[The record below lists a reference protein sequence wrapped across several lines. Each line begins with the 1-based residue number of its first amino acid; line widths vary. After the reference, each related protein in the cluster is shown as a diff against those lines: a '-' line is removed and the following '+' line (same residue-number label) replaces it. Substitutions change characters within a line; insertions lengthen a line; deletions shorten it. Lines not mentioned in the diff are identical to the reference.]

1 MVGLHCCTQAL
12 FSSSGGYS
20 SLRCAGFLFLWPL
33 LLGSKGSESWSM
45 GSVVVAHR
53 LSCSVARGIFWTRDR
68 THVPCTGKQIPN
80 RWTTRGVPLKVFIFQ
95 QPHGSFLY
103 PWKNIQSCLWKAAL
117 TRSDG
122 ALDPSA
128 GAGGRARVGVKSRSQ
143 MDVYLRPHACL
154 ADHAHCMWDP
164 RMLPLRGTWSSTNNN
179 ESGVLVGIQLEN
191 VLLF

>member
-45 GSVVVAHR
+45 CSVVVAHR

-68 THVPCTGKQIPN
+68 TRVPCTGKQIPN

-95 QPHGSFLY
+95 QPTEVSCVLEEHSELSLEGSTDPFR
-103 PWKNIQSCLWKAAL
+103 
-117 TRSDG
+117 RSPG
-122 ALDPSA
+122 PQCRCWRE
-128 GAGGRARVGVKSRSQ
+128 GQSRS
-143 MDVYLRPHACL
+143 
-154 ADHAHCMWDP
+154 
-164 RMLPLRGTWSSTNNN
+164 
-179 ESGVLVGIQLEN
+179 EE
-191 VLLF
+191 